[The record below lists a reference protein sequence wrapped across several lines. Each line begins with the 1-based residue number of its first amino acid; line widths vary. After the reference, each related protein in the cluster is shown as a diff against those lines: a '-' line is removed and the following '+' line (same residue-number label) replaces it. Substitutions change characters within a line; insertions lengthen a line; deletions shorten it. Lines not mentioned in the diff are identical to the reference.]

1 VVNWGNNCFFKKG
14 IREYIMS
21 KVNKLG
27 VHHSRRFL
35 EYSNGS
41 PFFYLG
47 DTAWELFHVLNK
59 EEGEWYL
66 KDRAAKGFNVIQ
78 AVALAER
85 DGLKKPNAYGCFPL
99 KKNNQ
104 GIYDP
109 TLPDLEGDY
118 SYWDHMDYLID
129 LAGSLNIFM
138 GLLPTWGDK
147 FTHTVGIENSIFTPE
162 NALAYGRFIGRR
174 YKDRENIIWIMGGDR
189 TLETI
194 EHHEIIN
201 NMAKGI
207 KESGDSHMM
216 TFHPRGCSS
225 SSQSVHNREWLDF
238 NMIQTGHSTGGRYT
252 FDYLKKDY
260 EKTPVKPVINGEPL
274 YEDIPV
280 DFTSTNGYYDEF
292 DVRVAAYR
300 SVFAGAC
307 GHTYGQNNI
316 WAMTRPHEVDD
327 FFIMTWDKGVARP
340 GSTQMGYLKKLIL
353 DHDFFSRIPSQSALE
368 EEGEGELRQSTCRGE
383 DYLLI
388 YSPYGRT
395 IWLGDDFQEKEGNK
409 IPLRGRW
416 FDPRIGEYSSYFE
429 LSRKEY
435 IKKNKAWY
443 DLSPIE
449 KTMGKEIYRADP
461 PTQGRG
467 QDWVLVILDILP
479 E

>member
-1 VVNWGNNCFFKKG
+1 
-14 IREYIMS
+14 
-21 KVNKLG
+21 
-27 VHHSRRFL
+27 
-35 EYSNGS
+35 
-41 PFFYLG
+41 
-47 DTAWELFHVLNK
+47 
-59 EEGEWYL
+59 
-66 KDRAAKGFNVIQ
+66 
-78 AVALAER
+78 
-85 DGLKKPNAYGCFPL
+85 
-99 KKNNQ
+99 
-104 GIYDP
+104 
-109 TLPDLEGDY
+109 
-118 SYWDHMDYLID
+118 MDYLID

-340 GSTQMGYLKKLIL
+340 GSTQMGYLK
-353 DHDFFSRIPSQSALE
+353 
-368 EEGEGELRQSTCRGE
+368 
-383 DYLLI
+383 
-388 YSPYGRT
+388 
-395 IWLGDDFQEKEGNK
+395 N
-409 IPLRGRW
+409 
-416 FDPRIGEYSSYFE
+416 
-429 LSRKEY
+429 
-435 IKKNKAWY
+435 
-443 DLSPIE
+443 
-449 KTMGKEIYRADP
+449 
-461 PTQGRG
+461 
-467 QDWVLVILDILP
+467 
-479 E
+479 